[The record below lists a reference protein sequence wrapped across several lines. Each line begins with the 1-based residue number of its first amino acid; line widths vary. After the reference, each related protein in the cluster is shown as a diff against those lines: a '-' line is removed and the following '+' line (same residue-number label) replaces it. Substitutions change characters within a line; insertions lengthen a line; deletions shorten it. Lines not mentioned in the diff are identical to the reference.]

1 MTSLLLLASLAY
13 AVGGLFMKQS
23 DGATR
28 ALPTLA
34 FALLFV
40 AGAVL
45 QAIAMRKSDMGVSY
59 VFVLGV
65 EAVAAVV
72 LSAVVLREPCTAS
85 RVAAVLV
92 VLIGIAW
99 LRRA

>member
-28 ALPTLA
+28 PLPTLV
-34 FALLFV
+34 FVLLFA

-45 QAIAMRKSDMGVSY
+45 QAVAMRKSDMGVSY

-72 LSAVVLREPCTAS
+72 LSA
-85 RVAAVLV
+85 AVLHEAYTPSRLAAIALV
-92 VLIGIAW
+92 AVGVAW
-99 LRRA
+99 LRVS

>member
-1 MTSLLLLASLAY
+1 MTYLLLASLAY

-23 DGATR
+23 AGATR
-28 ALPTLA
+28 PLPTVGFL
-34 FALLFV
+34 LLFV

-45 QAIAMRKSDMGVSY
+45 QAIAMRKADMGVSY
-59 VFVLGV
+59 VFVLGM

-72 LSAVVLREPCTAS
+72 LSVLILREPWTLS
-85 RVAAVLV
+85 RLAAVV
-92 VLIGIAW
+92 VILAGIAW

>member
-23 DGATR
+23 AGATR
-28 ALPTLA
+28 GLPTLA
-34 FALLFV
+34 FVLLFV
-40 AGAVL
+40 AGSVL
-45 QAIAMRKSDMGVSY
+45 QAVAMRKSDMGVSY

-65 EAVAAVV
+65 EAVAAVA
-72 LSAVVLREPCTAS
+72 LSAVVLREPWTAS
-85 RVAAVLV
+85 RVAAVIV
-92 VLIGIAW
+92 VLAGIAW

>member
-1 MTSLLLLASLAY
+1 
-13 AVGGLFMKQS
+13 MKQS

-72 LSAVVLREPCTAS
+72 LSAAVLREPWTAS